1 MSQLPALTFLWPR
14 MLWLLAIVPILAGLY
29 TWQERRRRGTATLYP
44 ALKIVGLAM
53 KGGAGWRRHLPLVLL
68 LLGLA
73 ALLAAVARPQAMMM
87 LPSRIQTVILA
98 LDMSGSMRADDVKP
112 SRIVVARQAAK
123 AFLDEQPTGVKVGVV
138 AVSGTASVAQ
148 APSRSKEDVA
158 AALDRLQP
166 QRGSA
171 LGSGLVIALTTLLPQ
186 AGIDAE
192 RFMTTG
198 KFEPPKKPDA
208 PGNTAGGASAATP
221 LSAGSLPA
229 GTDDA
234 ATPGSDTSGAIVLF
248 SDGEANSGPDVIL
261 AAQIAAKYGVRIY
274 TVGIGTKEGAVLALD
289 GMSAR
294 VKLDDDVLKKIA
306 DITGARYF
314 RIDDATELKQ
324 VYRSLTARLAF
335 EKRDLVEITALLTG
349 LGALLAACTGLL
361 SLWWFGRVL

>member
-1 MSQLPALTFLWPR
+1 
-14 MLWLLAIVPILAGLY
+14 MLWLLAFVPILAGLY
-29 TWQERRRRGTATLYP
+29 TWQERRRRGTAVRYP

-68 LLGLA
+68 LLGLT
-73 ALLAAVARPQAMMM
+73 ALLAAVARPQAMMN

-98 LDMSGSMRADDVKP
+98 VDMSGSMRADDVKP
-112 SRIVVARQAAK
+112 NRIAVARQAAK
-123 AFLDEQPTGVKVGVV
+123 AFLGEQPASVKVGVV

-148 APSRSKEDVA
+148 GPSRSKEDVV

-171 LGSGLVIALTTLLPQ
+171 LGSGLIIALTTLLPQ

-198 KFEPPKKPDA
+198 KFDPPKKPDA
-208 PGNTAGGASAATP
+208 AGNAGSATSASSATTP
-221 LSAGSLPA
+221 PSAGSLPS
-229 GTDDA
+229 GNDDT

-248 SDGEANSGPDVIL
+248 SDGEANAGPDVIL
-261 AAQIAAKYGVRIY
+261 ASQIAAKYGVRIY
-274 TVGIGTKEGAVLALD
+274 TVGIGTREGAVLALD

-294 VKLDDDVLKKIA
+294 VRLDDDVLKKIA

-314 RIDDATELKQ
+314 RIDDAAELKQ
-324 VYRSLTARLAF
+324 VYQSLTARLAF
-335 EKRDLVEITALLTG
+335 EKRDLVEVTALLTA